1 MRYKYLGVV
10 SSKIANYYD
19 LSLYEN
25 KPIVVFDDRI
35 IHVRNNHLKDFESIE
50 NIEKSYER
58 LSVIIN
64 NPDYVFY
71 DEVKC
76 GLEYYKY
83 IDKYI
88 CVVVRIRFG
97 KVLKVRSWYPVKY
110 SKIVNRKKREKN
122 KKSF

>member
-1 MRYKYLGVV
+1 MWGNLVMRCKYLGVV

-88 CVVVRIRFG
+88 CVVVM
-97 KVLKVRSWYPVKY
+97 VRY
-110 SKIVNRKKREKN
+110 
-122 KKSF
+122 